1 MRSTALI
8 ALLFLAIA
16 PVTTKAEGR
25 IQEYMNGFQPVGT
38 GRMSVMMMD
47 IYDATLFA
55 ADGKWKSD
63 EPLALQLTYHRDI
76 KGSKIADRSIVE
88 MRKIGINDE
97 IKLADWHNQ
106 MRKIFPDVSQG
117 TTLTGVLDAKGDSIF
132 FHDNK
137 EIGRINDQEFGKAFF
152 GIWLNE
158 KTSEPQL
165 RQKLLGEL

>member
-1 MRSTALI
+1 MHRAVLI
-8 ALLFLAIA
+8 AFLFLAIV
-16 PVTTKAEGR
+16 PVTSKAEGR
-25 IQEYMNGFQPVGT
+25 VQEYMNGFQPVGT
-38 GRMSVMMMD
+38 GRMSVLLMD
-47 IYDATLFA
+47 IYDAT
-55 ADGKWKSD
+55 
-63 EPLALQLTYHRDI
+63 YHRNI

-97 IKLADWHNQ
+97 IKLAAWHNQ
-106 MRKIFPDVSQG
+106 MRKIFPDVRQG
-117 TTLTGVLDAKGDSIF
+117 TTLTGVLDGQGESIF

-158 KTSEPQL
+158 KTSAPQL